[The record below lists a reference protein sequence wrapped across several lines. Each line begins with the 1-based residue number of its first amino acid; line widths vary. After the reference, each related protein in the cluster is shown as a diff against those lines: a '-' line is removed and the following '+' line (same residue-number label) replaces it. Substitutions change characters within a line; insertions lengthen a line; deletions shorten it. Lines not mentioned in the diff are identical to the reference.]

1 MRSKTRRVAIVSLLA
16 PAAGLTLAGSW
27 SAYLGLSVRDHLQAT
42 RDALVL
48 LRASD
53 PGRLA
58 GTLADARW
66 HASEARR
73 LTSGPDWSLLAHAPV
88 VGDGATTIRGLAETV
103 AELTTALADVHRATA
118 QLIMDVEPATDDRPA
133 ADDRPSMADVRQL
146 LAVLDSAA
154 PVLDSAADRV
164 AAARSRLSGT
174 PAHTGVSA
182 VDEARSTALR
192 EVDRLGGWLGAA
204 ADAATLVPPM
214 LGHDGPRRYF
224 LAFQTNAEARGT
236 GGLVGAFG
244 ILKAGRGQLDIE
256 RLSANNR
263 LSPSSDPVADYG
275 PEFRSRYGPSALSL
289 LSNSNLSPHFPYAAN
304 TWTSLWERQTGQQLD
319 GALATDPVGLSYLL
333 RLIGPVTL
341 PSGETVTAENV
352 IGLTEQE
359 AYVRYPNPDE
369 RKKFLITIAGAVSE
383 ALTRSRPDPV
393 TLLSTL
399 SQLAEE
405 RRIQVW
411 SRRDTE
417 EQRLETTP
425 LSGVLPEKPGPFA
438 GLVINNSGGNKLDY
452 YLKRSLRYELAS
464 CRPDGQR
471 VTKVRVRLTNDVPHR
486 KLPTYVTSRLD
497 HPDRPRAVGSNLL
510 WVSMYTGAGAQNG
523 GVRINGKLV
532 KVVKEVERSHPVYST
547 MLELA
552 PGQSKTLEYLLL
564 EPASTAPPLVPVQ
577 PLAHPQ
583 QTRIMQD
590 RTGCGP
596 ESQMIDSEG

>member
-103 AELTTALADVHRATA
+103 AELTTALADVYRATA
-118 QLIMDVEPATDDRPA
+118 QLIPDVEPSTE
-133 ADDRPSMADVRQL
+133 DRPSMGNVREL

-154 PVLDSAADRV
+154 PVLDAAADRV
-164 AAARSRLSGT
+164 ALARSRLSVT
-174 PAHTGVSA
+174 PADTGVSA
-182 VDEARSTALR
+182 VDEARSTTLR
-192 EVDRLGGWLGAA
+192 EVDRLRGWLGAA
-204 ADAATLVPPM
+204 ADAAALLPPM

-244 ILKAGRGQLDIE
+244 ILKAGRGKLGIE

-263 LSPSSDPVADYG
+263 LSPSSTPVADYG
-275 PEFRSRYGPSALSL
+275 PEFSARYGPSALSL

-304 TWTSLWERQTGQQLD
+304 TWTALWERQTGQQLD

-341 PSGETVTAENV
+341 PGGETVTAQNV
-352 IGLTEQE
+352 IDLTERE

-383 ALTRSRPDPV
+383 ALTRSRPDPL
-393 TLLSTL
+393 TLISTL
-399 SQLAEE
+399 SQLVEE

-411 SRRDTE
+411 SRRETE
-417 EQRLETTP
+417 QQRLETTP
-425 LSGVLPEKPGPFA
+425 LSGVLPEQPGPFA

-452 YLKRSLRYELAS
+452 YLKRSLKYDLAS
-464 CRPDGQR
+464 CRADGQR
-471 VTKVRVRLTNDVPHR
+471 VTKVRVHLTNDVPHR
-486 KLPTYVTSRLD
+486 KLPAYVTSRLD

-510 WVSMYTGAGAQNG
+510 WVSLYTGAGAQNG
-523 GVRINGKLV
+523 GVRIDGKLV
-532 KVVKEVERSHPVYST
+532 KVIKEVERSHPVYST
-547 MLELA
+547 MLELG
-552 PGQSKTLEYLLL
+552 PGQSKTLEFLLL
-564 EPASTAPPLVPVQ
+564 EPASAAPPLVPAQ
-577 PLAHPQ
+577 PLAQPQ
-583 QTRIMQD
+583 QTRITQN

-596 ESQMIDSEG
+596 ESQVIDSDG